1 MSKKPGK
8 LLTLDDAKIAKIVGV
23 LERGN
28 FRYVAHQRL
37 GISAR
42 TFFSWVEKGKRDR
55 KLRESGEL
63 EGSIYCRFIDAIEE
77 AEAKAH
83 QRLLHDVIEAEDPK
97 CKMWFLERR
106 WNKLYSKNPNAKI
119 DDETGETIKNDLLAQ
134 LADKLAEF
142 VED

>member
-1 MSKKPGK
+1 MEIFDTSHTNDLGSVRGRSFLGLKK
-8 LLTLDDAKIAKIVGV
+8 
-23 LERGN
+23 
-28 FRYVAHQRL
+28 
-37 GISAR
+37 
-42 TFFSWVEKGKRDR
+42 
-55 KLRESGEL
+55 ES
-63 EGSIYCRFIDAIEE
+63 AIENS
-77 AEAKAH
+77 
-83 QRLLHDVIEAEDPK
+83 DVIEAEDPK